1 LNSCNSLYDV
11 YKLGLK
17 VLTKMKSKDLIRVSI
32 LDDDKEFREL
42 ISTTIKNS
50 NGFVCAG
57 LYSSCDEAMKKI
69 EDDIPD
75 ILLLDIAMPYK
86 SGIQSLKEIKQKYPS
101 VEVLMLT
108 VLSDNDKIFESVR
121 NGAVGYILKKS
132 PSDKLLEAINEAYEG
147 GAPFPGEIAR
157 KVLQYFKTP
166 FKNSTQSELS
176 DREREVLEA
185 LIDGHGTKAIA
196 DKLFVSI
203 NTIRFHLRN
212 IYNKLHVNSRTEA
225 VAKALKNKII

>member
-1 LNSCNSLYDV
+1 
-11 YKLGLK
+11 
-17 VLTKMKSKDLIRVSI
+17 MKQKDIIRVAM

-42 ISTTIKNS
+42 ISTTISNS
-50 NGFVCAG
+50 EGIVCAG
-57 LYSSCDEAMKKI
+57 LYSTCEEAIDKI

-75 ILLLDIAMPYK
+75 ILLLDIAMPHK

-101 VEVLMLT
+101 VEVMMLT
-108 VLSDNDKIFESVR
+108 VLSDNEKIFESIR

-132 PSDKLLEAINEAYEG
+132 PSHKLLEAIKEAYNG

-166 FKNSTQSELS
+166 LKDPSQSELS

-185 LIDGHGTKAIA
+185 LVDGYGTKAIA

-225 VAKALKNKII
+225 VAKVLKNKIM

>member
-1 LNSCNSLYDV
+1 
-11 YKLGLK
+11 
-17 VLTKMKSKDLIRVSI
+17 MKSKDLIRVSI

-57 LYSSCDEAMKKI
+57 IYSTCDEAMKKI
-69 EDDIPD
+69 EEDIPD

-132 PSDKLLEAINEAYEG
+132 PADKLLEAIKEAYEG

-166 FKNSTQSELS
+166 FKNTTQSELS

>member
-1 LNSCNSLYDV
+1 
-11 YKLGLK
+11 
-17 VLTKMKSKDLIRVSI
+17 MKSRDIIRVSI
-32 LDDDKEFREL
+32 LDDDSEFREL

-50 NGFVCAG
+50 DGFICAG
-57 LYSSCDEAMKKI
+57 IYSSCDEAIKKI
-69 EDDIPD
+69 EEDIPD

-101 VEVLMLT
+101 LEVLMLT

-132 PSDKLLEAINEAYEG
+132 PSDKLLEAIKEAYEG

-157 KVLQYFKTP
+157 KVLEYFKTP
-166 FKNSTQSELS
+166 LKNFSQFELS

-185 LIDGHGTKAIA
+185 LVDGHGTKAIA

-203 NTIRFHLRN
+203 NTIRFHLQN

>member
-1 LNSCNSLYDV
+1 
-11 YKLGLK
+11 
-17 VLTKMKSKDLIRVSI
+17 MRAKDIIRVAI
-32 LDDDKEFREL
+32 LDDDAEFREL
-42 ISTTIKNS
+42 ISTT
-50 NGFVCAG
+50 V
-57 LYSSCDEAMKKI
+57 SSSEDLKCVAIYETCDEALEKI
-69 EDDIPD
+69 EEDIPD
-75 ILLLDIAMPYK
+75 ILLLDIAMPGK
-86 SGIQSLKEIKQKYPS
+86 SGIQSLKEIKQKFPS

-108 VLSDNDKIFESVR
+108 VLSDNEKIFESVR

-132 PSDKLLEAINEAYEG
+132 PAQKLLEAIKEAYQG

-157 KVLQYFKTP
+157 KVLEYFKTP
-166 FKNSTQSELS
+166 LKDSTQSELS
-176 DREREVLEA
+176 DREKEVLEA
-185 LIDGHGTKAIA
+185 LVDGHGTKAIA

>member
-1 LNSCNSLYDV
+1 
-11 YKLGLK
+11 
-17 VLTKMKSKDLIRVSI
+17 MKSRDIIRVSI
-32 LDDDKEFREL
+32 LDDDSEFREL

-50 NGFVCAG
+50 DGFICAG
-57 LYSSCDEAMKKI
+57 IYSSCDEAIKKI
-69 EDDIPD
+69 EEDIPD

-101 VEVLMLT
+101 LEVLMLT

-132 PSDKLLEAINEAYEG
+132 PSDKLLEAIKEAYAG

-157 KVLQYFKTP
+157 KVLEYFKTP
-166 FKNSTQSELS
+166 FKNNSQSELS

-185 LIDGHGTKAIA
+185 LVDGHGTKAIA

-203 NTIRFHLRN
+203 NTIRFHLQN

>member
-1 LNSCNSLYDV
+1 
-11 YKLGLK
+11 
-17 VLTKMKSKDLIRVSI
+17 MKSKDIIRVSI

-50 NGFVCAG
+50 DGFTCAG
-57 LYSSCDEAMKKI
+57 LYSTCDEAMKKI

-86 SGIQSLKEIKQKYPS
+86 SGIQSLKEIKRKYPS

-132 PSDKLLEAINEAYEG
+132 PSSKLLEAIREAYEG

-157 KVLQYFKTP
+157 KVLEYFKTP
-166 FKNSTQSELS
+166 IKNSSQSELS

-185 LIDGHGTKAIA
+185 LIDGHGTKVIA

>member
-1 LNSCNSLYDV
+1 
-11 YKLGLK
+11 
-17 VLTKMKSKDLIRVSI
+17 MKSKDLIRVSI
-32 LDDDKEFREL
+32 LDDDREFREL
-42 ISTTIKNS
+42 ISITIKNS

-57 LYSSCDEAMKKI
+57 IYSTCDEAMKKI
-69 EDDIPD
+69 EEDIPD

-132 PSDKLLEAINEAYEG
+132 PSNKLLEAIKEAYEG

-166 FKNSTQSELS
+166 LKNTTQSELS

-185 LIDGHGTKAIA
+185 LVEGHGTKAIA

>member
-1 LNSCNSLYDV
+1 
-11 YKLGLK
+11 
-17 VLTKMKSKDLIRVSI
+17 MISKEIIRVSI

-50 NGFVCAG
+50 DGFACAG
-57 LYSSCDEAMKKI
+57 LYSTCDEAVKKI

-86 SGIQSLKEIKQKYPS
+86 SGIQSLKEIKRKYPS

-121 NGAVGYILKKS
+121 NGAVGYILKKN
-132 PSDKLLEAINEAYEG
+132 PSNKLLEAIREAYEG

-157 KVLQYFKTP
+157 KVLEYFKTP
-166 FKNSTQSELS
+166 FKNSSQSELS

-185 LIDGHGTKAIA
+185 LVDGHGTKVIA

>member
-1 LNSCNSLYDV
+1 
-11 YKLGLK
+11 
-17 VLTKMKSKDLIRVSI
+17 MKSKDLIRVSI
-32 LDDDKEFREL
+32 LDDDREFREL

-57 LYSSCDEAMKKI
+57 IYSTCDEAMKKI
-69 EDDIPD
+69 EEDIPD

-132 PSDKLLEAINEAYEG
+132 PSNKLLEAIKEAYEG

-166 FKNSTQSELS
+166 LKNTTQSELS

-185 LIDGHGTKAIA
+185 LVEGHGTKAIA

>member
-1 LNSCNSLYDV
+1 
-11 YKLGLK
+11 
-17 VLTKMKSKDLIRVSI
+17 MKSKDLIRVSI
-32 LDDDKEFREL
+32 LDDDREFREL

-57 LYSSCDEAMKKI
+57 IYCTCDEAMKKI
-69 EDDIPD
+69 EEDIPD

-132 PSDKLLEAINEAYEG
+132 PSNKLLEAIKEAYEG

-166 FKNSTQSELS
+166 LKNTTQSELS

-185 LIDGHGTKAIA
+185 LVEGHGTKAIA